1 MEISLII
8 YIIIACTLILCVTSL
23 NFLNK
28 KKILNA
34 DIASLKKEIYLLKDE
49 STKDKQ
55 YIETQRQNF
64 SNTVDQ
70 LKQNLKEETVFI
82 QKREVELK
90 QEEEKLQEQIKAL
103 QENLDKES
111 ENRKKILSQ
120 KKSSEVRLGHIAET
134 LAPFL
139 DQFDFDPETCTF
151 LGKPIDY
158 VSFGDEEITFIE
170 VKSGNSQLNSRQR
183 HIRDLVKNKCIAWK
197 EIRIK

>member
-8 YIIIACTLILCVTSL
+8 YIIIACTLILCVISL
-23 NFLNK
+23 NFLNE

-111 ENRKKILSQ
+111 ENRKKILSLPEETILCPGHGPLTKVAWE
-120 KKSSEVRLGHIAET
+120 KKHN
-134 LAPFL
+134 PF
-139 DQFDFDPETCTF
+139 F
-151 LGKPIDY
+151 
-158 VSFGDEEITFIE
+158 
-170 VKSGNSQLNSRQR
+170 
-183 HIRDLVKNKCIAWK
+183 
-197 EIRIK
+197 

>member
-8 YIIIACTLILCVTSL
+8 YIIIACTLILCVISL